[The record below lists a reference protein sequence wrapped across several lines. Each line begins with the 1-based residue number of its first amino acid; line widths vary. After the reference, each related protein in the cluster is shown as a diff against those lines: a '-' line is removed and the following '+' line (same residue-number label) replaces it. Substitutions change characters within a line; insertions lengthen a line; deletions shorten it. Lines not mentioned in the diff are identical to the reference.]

1 MHFFP
6 YITHT
11 YSFIVQ
17 DKNAIKKMFSIIK
30 RIEIILNVFERYNYK
45 RKIRYIYTHTLIM
58 LTQVEIIH
66 LKKNI
71 MKKSKTFLEM
81 KII

>member
-17 DKNAIKKMFSIIK
+17 DKNAIKKLFSIIK

-45 RKIRYIYTHTLIM
+45 RKIRYIHTHTLMM
-58 LTQVEIIH
+58 LTQVKRNNPFKE
-66 LKKNI
+66 KYYEKVKN
-71 MKKSKTFLEM
+71 FP
-81 KII
+81 

>member
-6 YITHT
+6 YSTHT

-45 RKIRYIYTHTLIM
+45 RKIRYIYTPH
-58 LTQVEIIH
+58 
-66 LKKNI
+66 
-71 MKKSKTFLEM
+71 
-81 KII
+81 

>member
-1 MHFFP
+1 MKLSYIISKVCIFP

-45 RKIRYIYTHTLIM
+45 RKIRYIYPHTLIFDN
-58 LTQVEIIH
+58 VNSS
-66 LKKNI
+66 KK
-71 MKKSKTFLEM
+71 K
-81 KII
+81 